1 MRISLQPA
9 YVLHQRP
16 YRETSLLLEVF
27 SLEHGRVGVVARGV
41 RRAKS
46 PLRPLLQAFRPLLMS
61 WSGRGELMSLVGAE
75 AGGTIP
81 CLKGRGLL
89 SAFYV
94 NELIMRLLHRS
105 DPYPE
110 LYRMYESTLSGLA
123 RLDDEEAILRVFEK
137 RLLATL
143 GYGLSLDADAIT
155 GEPLR
160 AGRRYRYLADQGP
173 VGEAQEGMGG
183 VLVDGEVLLALRRE
197 VLDAP
202 DLLAQSKRLMRY
214 VLRTY
219 LGDKPLAS
227 RELFR

>member
-27 SLEHGRVGVVARGV
+27 SLEHGRVGMVARGV

-46 PLRPLLQAFRPLLMS
+46 PLGPLLQAFRPLLLS
-61 WSGRGELMSLVGAE
+61 WSGRGELMSLAGAE
-75 AGGTIP
+75 GGGSP
-81 CLKGRGLL
+81 PRLEGRGLL

-105 DPYPE
+105 DPHPE
-110 LYRMYESTLSGLA
+110 LYHAYESTLQGLA
-123 RLDDEEAILRVFEK
+123 GPEDQEAILRVFEK
-137 RLLATL
+137 RLLETL
-143 GYGLSLDADAIT
+143 GYGLSLDADAVT
-155 GEPLR
+155 GEPLMS
-160 AGRRYRYLADQGP
+160 GRSYRYLADQGP
-173 VGEAQEGMGG
+173 VSEAQGGMGG
-183 VLVDGEVLLALRRE
+183 VLLDGEALLALKRE
-197 VLDAP
+197 VLDSP
-202 DLLAQSKRLMRY
+202 NLLAQAKRLMRY
-214 VLRTY
+214 VLGTY